1 MPHARRLS
9 RPLEPQTSRTTG
21 LPSVTDYAPRFPG
34 KRNPLQ
40 TRFFISIAKWSV
52 KEDEKLMSKV
62 AKGKEKT
69 ATKMKKLQNV
79 LRSKTKNRHTAFK
92 IEIRGK
98 CFYTN
103 VFASRMV
110 LA

>member
-69 ATKMKKLQNV
+69 ATKMKKTAKCAEEQDKESTYSFQN
-79 LRSKTKNRHTAFK
+79 
-92 IEIRGK
+92 
-98 CFYTN
+98 
-103 VFASRMV
+103 
-110 LA
+110 